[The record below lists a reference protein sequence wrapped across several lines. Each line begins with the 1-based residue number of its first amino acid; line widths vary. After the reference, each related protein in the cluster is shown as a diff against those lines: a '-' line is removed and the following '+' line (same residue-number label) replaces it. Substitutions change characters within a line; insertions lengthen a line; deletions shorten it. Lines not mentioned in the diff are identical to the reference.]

1 MSTVRTYIDNLFAA
15 LPDSDAKERLHRNML
30 RDSEERYDDLLAAG
44 HSEAEALGLVIQQFG
59 DIKDLQTELGI
70 EERITSAAED
80 AETARMVAEYRRF
93 QPKFTIAIAAGVML
107 SIIGVVAAGVV
118 GNLTEGDP
126 LQGAWVILT
135 FFIPVAMA
143 VFIFIIFGMQKSQY
157 TAYFRAKR
165 MYEFLDEDVAKELR
179 REELAAG
186 GDPQAIES
194 IRKNE
199 KLGVYS
205 GALWM
210 GAIIVYLVLG
220 FGFDLWHPGWLV
232 FLGAIVGQMML
243 AGR

>member
-59 DIKDLQTELGI
+59 DIKDLQAELGI

-93 QPKFTIAIAAGVML
+93 QPKFSIAIAVGVML
-107 SIIGVVAAGVV
+107 SIVGVVGAAVV

-179 REELAAG
+179 REELAAA
-186 GDPQAIES
+186 GDPQAITA
-194 IRKNE
+194 IRKNAQT
-199 KLGVYS
+199 GVYS

-210 GAIIVYLVLG
+210 GAVVIYLVLG
-220 FGFDLWHPGWLV
+220 FGFSLWHPGWLV